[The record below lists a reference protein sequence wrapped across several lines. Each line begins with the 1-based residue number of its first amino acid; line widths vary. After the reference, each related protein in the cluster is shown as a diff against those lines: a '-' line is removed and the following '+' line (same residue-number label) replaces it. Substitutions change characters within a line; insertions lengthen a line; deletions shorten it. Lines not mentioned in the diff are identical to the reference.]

1 MYINKHTQVKIHA
14 AFKRIISHMPFM
26 DGTCFWGRMPTIFG
40 FQGNTKLK
48 RGEKHLTLIYS
59 PSLRK
64 ITS

>member
-14 AFKRIISHMPFM
+14 AFRRIISHMPFM
-26 DGTCFWGRMPTIFG
+26 DGTCFWGRMLTIFG
-40 FQGNTKLK
+40 FRGNTKLK

-59 PSLRK
+59 PSLHK